1 MGMKALGLDE
11 GKGGR
16 VQDVAKVGI
25 GLLGCGVVGQGV
37 ASLLRKHPELS
48 LKAVA
53 VRDAG
58 RDRGIDPALVTT
70 DSQAVV
76 DHPEVRVVV
85 EVMGGLEPARTL
97 ILRAI
102 RNGKHVVTA
111 NKALLAHH
119 GREIVEAA
127 RLAGVEVYFE
137 AAVAGGIP
145 VIMPLKRGLAANS
158 IQSVSGIIN
167 GTTNYILTRMAQ
179 AGDTFEVALAEAQRL
194 GYAEADPTAD
204 VGGFD
209 AAHKLAILASIL
221 SGAFVPLEAVY
232 REGIE
237 RLTPKDLAYA
247 RELGYAVK
255 LLGIARRAGDRLE
268 ARLHPA
274 MIPLSHPL
282 ARIDGVTNAVTVVG
296 DAVGEVTFS
305 GPGAGSLPTASAVMG
320 DVLNL
325 AEAIATGAPPS
336 RLMDGLATGEAR
348 VVPIGEVETAYYLR
362 LVTEDL
368 PGVLGAVGSLFG
380 VRGVSIRSFVQKEV
394 RDGRAE
400 LVFVTQAVR
409 EQAFMDA
416 LADVKALPALKEV
429 AALIRVEEDANG
441 R

>member
-1 MGMKALGLDE
+1 MKPLALGE
-11 GKGGR
+11 GNEVS
-16 VQDVAKVGI
+16 VQDVAKLGI

-37 ASLLRKHPELS
+37 VRLVAKHPTLR
-48 LKAVA
+48 LVAVA

-58 RDRGIDPALVTT
+58 RDRGLDPSLITT
-70 DSQAVV
+70 DPHQVV
-76 DHPEVRVVV
+76 DHPEVRIVV

-97 ILRAI
+97 VLRALGQ
-102 RNGKHVVTA
+102 GKHVVTA

-119 GREIVEAA
+119 GREILEAA
-127 RLAGVEVYFE
+127 RAHGVEVYFE
-137 AAVAGGIP
+137 AAVGGGIP
-145 VIMPLKRGLAANS
+145 VIMPLKRGLAANA
-158 IQSVSGIIN
+158 IQRVSGIIN

-179 AGDTFEVALAEAQRL
+179 DGDTFGAALGEAQRL

-204 VGGFD
+204 VGGYD

-221 SGAFVPLEAVY
+221 SGAFVPLGAIY

-255 LLGIARRAGDRLE
+255 LLGIARRVGDRLE

-305 GPGAGSLPTASAVMG
+305 GPGAGSLPTASAVVG
-320 DVLNL
+320 DVLNI
-325 AEAIATGAPPS
+325 AEAVTSGTPPS
-336 RLMDGLATGEAR
+336 RLMDGLAAHEAR
-348 VVPIGEVETAYYLR
+348 VVPISEVETAYYLR
-362 LVTEDL
+362 LVTEDM

-380 VRGVSIRSFVQKEV
+380 GRGVSIRYFVQKEV
-394 RDGRAE
+394 RDGLAE
-400 LVFVTQAVR
+400 LVFVTHAGR
-409 EQAFMDA
+409 EQAFMEALDA
-416 LADVKALPALKEV
+416 IKALGALREV

>member
-1 MGMKALGLDE
+1 MREA
-11 GKGGR
+11 R
-16 VQDVAKVGI
+16 SIGI

-37 ASLLRKHPELS
+37 VRLLANRPELH
-48 LKAVA
+48 LVAVA
-53 VRDAG
+53 VRDPG
-58 RDRGIDPALVTT
+58 RDRGLEPSLVTT

-76 DHPEVRVVV
+76 DHPDVRVVI
-85 EVMGGLEPARTL
+85 EVMGGLEPARSL
-97 ILRAI
+97 VLRAI

-127 RLAGVEVYFE
+127 RNAGVEVYFE
-137 AAVAGGIP
+137 AAVGGGIP
-145 VIMPLKRGLAANS
+145 VIMPLKRGLAANAVQR
-158 IQSVSGIIN
+158 ISGIIN

-179 AGDTFEVALAEAQRL
+179 EGDTFADALAEAQRL

-204 VGGFD
+204 VAGHD

-221 SGAFVPLEAVY
+221 SGAFVSLETVH

-237 RLTPKDLAYA
+237 RLTPRDLAYA

-305 GPGAGSLPTASAVMG
+305 GPGAGSLPTASAVVS

-325 AEAIATGAPPS
+325 VEAIESASPPS
-336 RLMDGLATGEAR
+336 RLMDGCAAGEAQ
-348 VVPIGEVETAYYLR
+348 VVPIGEIETAYYLR
-362 LVTEDL
+362 LLTEDL

-380 VRGVSIRSFVQKEV
+380 ARGVSIRFFVQKEV
-394 RDGRAE
+394 RDGLAE
-400 LVFVTQAVR
+400 LVFVTHAVR
-409 EQAFMDA
+409 EQAFRDA
-416 LADVKALPALKEV
+416 LAQVEALPALKEV